1 MGRRVNNPRGR
12 HLKENDRQ
20 WLLSGAGFELSR
32 ETENSGKLVF
42 GPALPST
49 EKTFLM
55 RWVVTFTVSK
65 IGDALDTV

>member
-1 MGRRVNNPRGR
+1 MGRHVNNPRDC

-20 WLLSGAGFELSR
+20 LLLSGVGFELSR
-32 ETENSGKLVF
+32 ETENFGKLVS

-55 RWVVTFTVSK
+55 RWVVAFMVSK
-65 IGDALDTV
+65 ISDALDTV